1 MGLGR
6 FLPWWGIMAAK
17 IVLARLPVGYSTW
30 RRLGLFRHGAMLS
43 PDYAHS
49 VFLRH
54 FSRADFARQS
64 GGYVAL
70 ELGPGDSCASAI
82 VAFAHGAR
90 TTWLVDTGPYAEQ
103 SVAAY
108 ERIAAELSRAGLEPP
123 SLAGARAL
131 DDVLA
136 RCGGRYLVHGLESL
150 RTIPDESVDFI
161 WSQAVLEHVPR
172 HVFTDT
178 LRETWRILRPDGVCS
193 HRIDLRD
200 HLGGRLNNLRF
211 STRLWETSLMASS
224 GFYTNR
230 IGLAEMCG
238 LFRQAG
244 FEVQIVASDHWDELP
259 TPRDAMAGEF
269 RAREDG
275 DLTIQGFD
283 VLLRKAAHPPP
294 GRPSCPGSDGMREER
309 P

>member
-54 FSRADFARQS
+54 FSRADFARKS

-123 SLAGARAL
+123 PLAGVRSL

-136 RCGGRYLVHGLESL
+136 RCGGGYLVHGLESL
-150 RTIPDESVDFI
+150 RTIPGESVDFI

-178 LRETWRILRPDGVCS
+178 LHETWRILRPDGVCS
-193 HRIDLRD
+193 HRVDLRD
-200 HLGGRLNNLRF
+200 HLGGKLNNLRF
-211 STRLWETSLMASS
+211 PDRIWESRLFATS

-230 IGLAEMCG
+230 LSLSDICRLCESVGFQVEVLGYETWEHPPIPRRALARQ
-238 LFRQAG
+238 FR
-244 FEVQIVASDHWDELP
+244 S
-259 TPRDAMAGEF
+259 
-269 RAREDG
+269 RAAEDMR
-275 DLTIQGFD
+275 IQGFD
-283 VLLRKAAHPPP
+283 VLLRKTSESPKH
-294 GRPSCPGSDGMREER
+294 R
-309 P
+309 